1 MSTAALIAHHTPGR
15 VRLEV
20 PSRRGDQAFFAALS
34 ERVASGNGA
43 RRVRA
48 NPLTA
53 SVVVEYA
60 GAFDAVLGA
69 LRDAELSVAGK
80 GAEGAQARP
89 TPMASFV
96 SVMQAF
102 KRQPHDGQQAAD
114 PLLLAG
120 AAFGLIGLVQT
131 ARGEIMLPALSAFW
145 YAVSALRL
153 ASLPPA
159 ADMQQMIDRSAYH
172 PAGSAQRPH

>member
-20 PSRRGDQAFFAALS
+20 PSRRGDQAFFADLS
-34 ERVASGNGA
+34 ERVAGGHGA
-43 RRVRA
+43 SRVRA

-60 GAFDAVLGA
+60 GQFDALLSV
-69 LRDAELSVAGK
+69 LRDAELAVA
-80 GAEGAQARP
+80 ATAPDASRARP
-89 TPMASFV
+89 SPMAGFASAL
-96 SVMQAF
+96 QALA
-102 KRQPHDGQQAAD
+102 RQPRAGQPPAD
-114 PLLLAG
+114 PMLLAG
-120 AAFGLIGLVQT
+120 AAFGMIGLVQT
-131 ARGEIMLPALSAFW
+131 ARGQIMLPALSAFW

-159 ADMQQMIDRSAYH
+159 ADMQQMMHRS
-172 PAGSAQRPH
+172 GSPPSDSAPRPH